1 MGWRRAILVSIG
13 LVVGGWMT
21 FDGVRALVIGDFVT
35 PSSGDYAGQLG
46 PWASLLSG
54 LGVDPRSLG
63 AKALHVACGGLW
75 LAAAAACLRSR
86 RPPRGLLAAAALA
99 SLWYLPFGTIGG
111 VVALILVATP
121 HPSTGREVRA
131 PGGA

>member
-1 MGWRRAILVSIG
+1 MGWRRAVLVSIG
-13 LVVGGWMT
+13 LVIGGWMT
-21 FDGVRALVIGDFVT
+21 FDGVRALVVGDFVT

-63 AKALHVACGGLW
+63 AKALHVAGGGLW
-75 LAAAAACLRSR
+75 LAAAVACLRSR
-86 RPPRGLLAAAALA
+86 RPPPRLLTAAALA
-99 SLWYLPFGTIGG
+99 SLWYLPFGTLGG
-111 VVALILVATP
+111 FVALVLVVTRGPATA
-121 HPSTGREVRA
+121 RDVRA